1 MKMVLIIV
9 RREVLRMQFIK
20 ETIGII
26 LIILFVI
33 IIEIITMKVTNNSL
47 NRVNDELELI
57 ESESNENELKSKIN
71 NFSNS
76 WKNEEKKL
84 SCFMEHNELE
94 EITKEVNSLVFA
106 IENGKKETIKE
117 KLDNIKFK
125 MEHIKNK
132 QKIKIE
138 NIF

>member
-1 MKMVLIIV
+1 
-9 RREVLRMQFIK
+9 MQFIK

-47 NRVNDELELI
+47 NRVNDELGLI